1 MHLLLIEDHHDLVA
15 NICEYL
21 QGRGHVMD
29 AAGDGVT
36 GLHLAVVNSYDAIIL
51 DVMLPGMEGLAL
63 CRKLRQEAR
72 KNTPVLMLTARD
84 TLDDKLRGFTAGAD
98 DYLVKP
104 FSLEELEARLQAL
117 VRRAQQGAA
126 NRLQVV
132 DLTLDLD
139 TLEARRGGHL
149 LNLTPI
155 GIKLLALLMR
165 ESPRVVARRQV
176 EQALWGDDPPDSD
189 AVRAHIYAL
198 RTAIDKPFPVKLLHT
213 VHSAGYRLTQIA
225 DTSDAPP

>member
-1 MHLLLIEDHHDLVA
+1 MHVLLIEDSHDLAA

-36 GLHLAVVNSYDAIIL
+36 GLHLAVVNDYDAIVL
-51 DVMLPGMEGLAL
+51 DVMLPGVDGLAL
-63 CRKLRQEAR
+63 CRKLRQDAR

-84 TLDDKLRGFTAGAD
+84 TLKDKLLGFDSGAD

-117 VRRAQQGAA
+117 ARRTRHSAA
-126 NRLQVV
+126 NRLQVA

-139 TLEARRGGHL
+139 TLEAHRAGTL
-149 LNLTPI
+149 LGLTPI
-155 GIKLLALLMR
+155 GIKLLTLLMR
-165 ESPRVVARRQV
+165 ESPRVVTRRQV

-213 VHSAGYRLTQIA
+213 VHSTGYRLA
-225 DTSDAPP
+225 VVDAPP